1 MKIHEYKEREDGG
14 ADLEVELDANEART
28 LIEVG
33 LIKVL
38 KDFTEEHEK
47 QFEDE
52 KTQGIAGDKDHWI
65 NRMDEDE

>member
-1 MKIHEYKEREDGG
+1 MKIHKYRELDDGG
-14 ADLEVELDANEART
+14 ADLEVELDAEEARL

-38 KDFTEEHEK
+38 RDSAEEY
-47 QFEDE
+47 E
-52 KTQGIAGDKDHWI
+52 KTQSSVGDKDHWI